1 MRPPG
6 RARIAEREQQL
17 ELLGEQ
23 LVVVVEV
30 VAEERERLD
39 ERAAAGHDLGAA
51 AREQVER
58 REVLEDA
65 HRVVG
70 AEDGDGA
77 RQPDPL
83 RARGGRGEHDGR
95 RRDGEVGPVVLADAE
110 DVEADLV
117 GELDLLDQVAQ
128 ALLRATLAPARV
140 RERVDAD
147 LHDRVLP
154 VRRFSRGG
162 ALRP

>member
-1 MRPPG
+1 MPARPGDALGVAQP
-6 RARIAEREQQL
+6 QQQV

-51 AREQVER
+51 AGEQVEGG
-58 REVLEDA
+58 EVLEDA
-65 HRVVG
+65 HRVVR
-70 AEDGDGA
+70 AEHRHRAG
-77 RQPDPL
+77 QPDAL
-83 RARGGRGEHDGR
+83 GALGGRGEHDGR

-110 DVEADLV
+110 DVEPDLV

-128 ALLRATLAPARV
+128 PLRRVDRVPAR
-140 RERVDAD
+140 RI
-147 LHDRVLP
+147 
-154 VRRFSRGG
+154 RRSS
-162 ALRP
+162 ANV